1 MIIPSIRKFQRQR
14 RHVVI
19 LDMPQPPDKKALLG
33 NNLDL
38 KLHEVRLAFNNRDLV
53 AFPYVADYALI
64 DSAIR
69 AGENICV
76 DMAYI
81 CLDHSLAA

>member
-1 MIIPSIRKFQRQR
+1 
-14 RHVVI
+14 
-19 LDMPQPPDKKALLG
+19 MPQPPDKKALLG